1 MFYGC
6 SIVLVSDDI
15 KKTSTYY
22 RDVLGFEVIE
32 DDDHISLLRDS
43 IEIVLFKGGF
53 NTCDAPYSA
62 YIFSTDIDHL
72 LAEFTSKGAKIVK
85 RYSDG
90 FVLEDIDTRKIA
102 FGLKKMR
109 R

>member
-43 IEIVLFKGGF
+43 IEIILFEGETKIS
-53 NTCDAPYSA
+53 DAPYSA